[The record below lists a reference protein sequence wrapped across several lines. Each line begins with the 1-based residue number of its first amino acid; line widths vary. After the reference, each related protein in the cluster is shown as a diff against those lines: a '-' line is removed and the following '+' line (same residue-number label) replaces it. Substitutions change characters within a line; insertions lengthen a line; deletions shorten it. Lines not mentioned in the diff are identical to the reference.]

1 MPTADP
7 ADPAV
12 PVDPAQTAGPARA
25 AAAEPAT
32 PAAYRPAE
40 DASAAATGGAVAGER
55 RRDPAEEKS
64 RRRRRL
70 EYPPA
75 PDPLAVPVVDNH
87 THLDFRD
94 GLVRV
99 DVHQAMDAAAAVG
112 VAGAVQVGCDVE
124 SARFTLAAIEAEPR
138 LLGAVAIHPNDAARL
153 AERGHLEAALEQ
165 IEEMA
170 AHPRVRAVG
179 ETGLDYYRT
188 GPEGVGAQQ
197 EAFRWHLDLAHRL
210 GKAVQIHDRD
220 AHEDVVRILL
230 DTPRR
235 PGTVVFHCF
244 SGDVELARTCNEHG
258 WYMSFAGPVTFG
270 ANDGLRAALA
280 EAREDLVLVETDAPF
295 LTPHPH
301 RGRPNAPYLVPL
313 TVRGMARVRGVAE
326 EALCTAVAENT
337 RRVYGE
343 F

>member
-1 MPTADP
+1 MSTPDDARPTPSTDP
-7 ADPAV
+7 AGSGGRAGTMDPAV
-12 PVDPAQTAGPARA
+12 PAS
-25 AAAEPAT
+25 
-32 PAAYRPAE
+32 YRPAADGTPGE
-40 DASAAATGGAVAGER
+40 PGER
-55 RRDPAEEKS
+55 RRQPTEEKS
-64 RRRRRL
+64 RRARRL

-75 PDPLAVPVVDNH
+75 PEPLAVPVVDNH

-94 GLVRV
+94 GLVTV

-112 VAGAVQVGCDVE
+112 VAGAIQVGCDVD

-153 AERGHLEAALEQ
+153 AERGHLDAALEQ
-165 IEEMA
+165 IEQMA

-188 GPEGVGAQQ
+188 GPEGVGSQQ

-230 DTPRR
+230 DTPEL
-235 PGTVVFHCF
+235 PEKVVFHCF
-244 SGDVELARTCNEHG
+244 SGDASLARTCNEHG
-258 WYMSFAGPVTFG
+258 WYMSFAGPVTFA
-270 ANDGLRAALA
+270 ANDDLRAALA

-313 TVRGMARVRGVAE
+313 TVRRMAEVRGMDVD
-326 EALCTAVAENT
+326 ALSAAIAANT
-337 RRVYGE
+337 RSVYGE

>member
-1 MPTADP
+1 MSTPDDVRPALSAAPAGPGDP
-7 ADPAV
+7 AGSGDAAGSVDPAV
-12 PVDPAQTAGPARA
+12 PV
-25 AAAEPAT
+25 
-32 PAAYRPAE
+32 AYRPAAE
-40 DASAAATGGAVAGER
+40 EVPAAPGER
-55 RRDPAEEKS
+55 RREPTEEKS

-75 PDPLAVPVVDNH
+75 PEPLTVPVVDNH

-94 GLVRV
+94 GLVTV

-112 VAGAVQVGCDVE
+112 VAGAIQVGCDVE

-153 AERGHLEAALEQ
+153 AERGHLDAALEQ
-165 IEEMA
+165 IEQMA

-197 EAFRWHLDLAHRL
+197 EAFRWHLDLARRL

-220 AHEDVVRILL
+220 AHEDVVKILL
-230 DTPRR
+230 DTPDR
-235 PGTVVFHCF
+235 PDRVVFHCF
-244 SGDVELARTCNEHG
+244 SGDASLARTCNEHG
-258 WYMSFAGPVTFG
+258 WYMSFAGPVTFA
-270 ANDGLRAALA
+270 ANDDLRSALA

-313 TVRGMARVRGVAE
+313 TVRKMAEVRGMEV
-326 EALCTAVAENT
+326 EALSAAIAANT
-337 RRVYGE
+337 RRVYGA

>member
-1 MPTADP
+1 MGSMSTPDDVRPTP
-7 ADPAV
+7 AIDPAV
-12 PVDPAQTAGPARA
+12 P
-25 AAAEPAT
+25 EP
-32 PAAYRPAE
+32 YRPATDE
-40 DASAAATGGAVAGER
+40 VRATSGER
-55 RRDPAEEKS
+55 RREPTEEKS
-64 RRRRRL
+64 RRKRRL

-75 PDPLAVPVVDNH
+75 PEALAVPVVDNH

-94 GLVRV
+94 GLVTV

-153 AERGHLEAALEQ
+153 AERGHLDAALDQ
-165 IEEMA
+165 IEQMA

-188 GPEGVGAQQ
+188 GPEGAGAQQ
-197 EAFRWHLDLAHRL
+197 EAFRWHLDLARRL

-230 DTPRR
+230 DAPEL
-235 PGTVVFHCF
+235 PEAVVFHCF
-244 SGDVELARTCNEHG
+244 SGDAALARTCNEHG
-258 WYMSFAGPVTFG
+258 WYMSFAGPVTFA
-270 ANDGLRAALA
+270 ANDDLRAALA

-313 TVRGMARVRGVAE
+313 TVRRMAEVRGVQVDDLSA
-326 EALCTAVAENT
+326 AIAANT
-337 RRVYGE
+337 RRVYGD

>member
-1 MPTADP
+1 MSTPDDVRRTPSTDSAGTAGT
-7 ADPAV
+7 AGTVDPAV
-12 PVDPAQTAGPARA
+12 
-25 AAAEPAT
+25 
-32 PAAYRPAE
+32 PAAYRPVADE
-40 DASAAATGGAVAGER
+40 VPAAPGER
-55 RRDPAEEKS
+55 RREPTEEKS

-75 PDPLAVPVVDNH
+75 PEPLAVPVVDNH

-94 GLVRV
+94 GLVTV
-99 DVHQAMDAAAAVG
+99 DVHQAMDAAEAVG
-112 VAGAVQVGCDVE
+112 VAGAIQVGCDVE

-153 AERGHLEAALEQ
+153 AERGHLDAALEQ
-165 IEEMA
+165 IEQMA

-179 ETGLDYYRT
+179 ETGLDYFRT

-197 EAFRWHLDLAHRL
+197 EAFRWHLDLARRL

-230 DTPRR
+230 DTPEL

-244 SGDVELARTCNEHG
+244 SGDAALARTCNEHG
-258 WYMSFAGPVTFG
+258 WYMSFAGPVTFA
-270 ANDGLRAALA
+270 ANDDLRSALA

-313 TVRGMARVRGVAE
+313 TVRRMAEARGVGVD
-326 EALCTAVAENT
+326 ALSAAIATNT

>member
-1 MPTADP
+1 MSTPDDVRTIPSTDP
-7 ADPAV
+7 AGTDDRVDRPDTAV
-12 PVDPAQTAGPARA
+12 
-25 AAAEPAT
+25 
-32 PAAYRPAE
+32 PAAYRPAPDE
-40 DASAAATGGAVAGER
+40 EPGAPAVPGGR
-55 RRDPAEEKS
+55 RRQPTEEKS
-64 RRRRRL
+64 RRKRRL

-75 PDPLAVPVVDNH
+75 PEPLTVPVVDNH

-94 GLVRV
+94 GLVTV

-112 VAGAVQVGCDVE
+112 VSGAIQVGCDVE

-165 IEEMA
+165 IEQMA

-188 GPEGVGAQQ
+188 GPEGVGPQQ

-220 AHEDVVRILL
+220 AHDDVVRILL
-230 DTPRR
+230 DTPDL
-235 PGTVVFHCF
+235 PEKVVFHCF
-244 SGDVELARTCNEHG
+244 SGDAALARTCNEHG
-258 WYMSFAGPVTFG
+258 WYMSFAGPVTFA
-270 ANDGLRAALA
+270 ANDDLRAALA

-313 TVRGMARVRGVAE
+313 TVRRMAEVRGMEVD
-326 EALCTAVAENT
+326 ALSAAIAENT